1 MSRQNLFHF
10 HSPVSFGLLMSLAL
24 TLISVL
30 PTRVF
35 AEELAKKPLKVFVLC
50 GQSNMEGH
58 AKLSSF
64 DHIGLDPKTAPILK
78 EMTFDDK
85 KPRVCDQVWISYL
98 TGSGDGDEGM
108 GKLTAGYGS
117 RKVPTEAGDK
127 IGPEFTFGIYME
139 KLLDEPILI
148 IKTAWGGKS
157 LNTDFRSP
165 SAGAYEFNQKQF
177 DGFKKRGLTKQAA
190 MQEKAK
196 ATGKYY
202 RLMTGH
208 VKHVLGDIKR
218 VYPDYDA
225 EQGYELSGFVWFQG
239 WNDMVD
245 GSTYPNRG
253 KPGGY
258 DLYSE
263 LMAHFIRDVRKDLS
277 APDMHFVI
285 GVMGTGGPVE
295 MYDAS
300 QQRYKGIHSS
310 FRKAMA
316 APASMPEF
324 KGNVTAVLTEKYWD
338 HELEAVIKKND
349 LVNQKA
355 RALAKANQG
364 FPDKKGTISPKD
376 QKIIVDQF
384 RVKTISQR
392 DVEILKGRTN
402 AAYHYLG
409 SAKIMAQIG
418 KAFAEALSPHVKN

>member
-1 MSRQNLFHF
+1 MSRQYFF
-10 HSPVSFGLLMSLAL
+10 HSHAQVSIGLVMFFAL
-24 TLISVL
+24 TLIWVF
-30 PTRVF
+30 PTNVF
-35 AEELAKKPLKVFVLC
+35 AEQLAKKPLKVFILC

-64 DHIGLDPKTAPILK
+64 DHIGMDPKTAPILRA
-78 EMTFDDK
+78 MRADDET
-85 KPRVCDQVWISYL
+85 PRVCDKVWISYF
-98 TGSGDGDEGM
+98 TGSGDGGEGT

-117 RKVPTEAGDK
+117 RKVPSEAGDK

-139 KLLDEPILI
+139 KFLDEPILI

-165 SAGAYEFNQKQF
+165 SAGAYEFNEKQF
-177 DGFKKRGLTKQAA
+177 DGFRKRGITKQSAI
-190 MQEKAK
+190 QEKAK

-202 RLMTGH
+202 RLMTKH
-208 VKHVLGDIKR
+208 VKRVLGDIKR

-258 DLYSE
+258 DLYSK

-277 APDMHFVI
+277 APNMHFVI

-316 APASMPEF
+316 APASLPEF

-349 LVNQKA
+349 LVNQKS

-364 FPDKKGTISPKD
+364 YPDQQGTISPAE
-376 QKIIVDQF
+376 QKKVVEKF
-384 RVKTISQR
+384 RAETMTSR

-418 KAFAEALSPHVKN
+418 KAFAEALLPHVKN